1 MKNMFYKKI
10 SMFCLIFRISNSHSC
25 ATRASTRKKALGQYL
40 QTREFGESSQN
51 CLANV
56 GQSGESSQKC
66 LANVGESGES
76 LQNCLAN
83 VGESR
88 EYASTCQSAHDK
100 VCCFMHKKHF
110 ICIKQSG
117 LHSLNLPK
125 SPNSRN
131 TCQTHHSRV
140 W

>member
-1 MKNMFYKKI
+1 MKNIFYKKI

-40 QTREFGESSQN
+40 QTREFGESSQH

-66 LANVGESGES
+66 LENVGESGKS

-83 VGESR
+83 VGKSR
-88 EYASTCQSAHDK
+88 KYVSMRVLAK
-100 VCCFMHKKHF
+100 VHMIRYVVLCTKN
-110 ICIKQSG
+110 I
-117 LHSLNLPK
+117 LY
-125 SPNSRN
+125 
-131 TCQTHHSRV
+131 V
-140 W
+140 

>member
-1 MKNMFYKKI
+1 
-10 SMFCLIFRISNSHSC
+10 MFCLKFRISNSHSC
-25 ATRASTRKKALGQYL
+25 ATCASTRKKVLGQYL

-66 LANVGESGES
+66 LANVGESGDS

-88 EYASTCQSAHDK
+88 EYVSLRVLAK
-100 VCCFMHKKHF
+100 VHMITYVYLCTKN
-110 ICIKQSG
+110 I
-117 LHSLNLPK
+117 LY
-125 SPNSRN
+125 
-131 TCQTHHSRV
+131 V
-140 W
+140 